1 MRKAVRWFVKQAVE
15 SAVVMALLAAVL
27 FPVALGGCDDDKKKD
42 AKDAGN
48 GWIVVDQTP
57 IGEQIWKKRFEA
69 EKMTIYAYGH
79 YTITVVKDAP

>member
-1 MRKAVRWFVKQAVE
+1 MRKF
-15 SAVVMALLAAVL
+15 LAAFL
-27 FPVALGGCDDDKKKD
+27 CAAALASLGSCDDKKKD
-42 AKDAGN
+42 PKDAGN

-69 EKMTIYAYGH
+69 EKLTIYAYGH

>member
-1 MRKAVRWFVKQAVE
+1 MRKAVRWLIRQVVE

-27 FPVALGGCDDDKKKD
+27 LPAATMGGCSEKKSD
-42 AKDAGN
+42 VGN

-79 YTITVVKDAP
+79 YTITVIKDAP